1 MSYRRTLS
9 CLTVAMLVAAAFVVP
24 TAMAMPIDPT
34 GGADALEPA
43 PSAQQDQRGEAAVE
57 RSRPPASPRALPG
70 PPTWPEHPTPIN
82 RAPAPAVSDGDGGG
96 SDDFPV
102 VLLVIG
108 GALVLCGGTA
118 AVVMRVRTRHAH

>member
-9 CLTVAMLVAAAFVVP
+9 CLIVAILAAAALAVP
-24 TAMAMPIDPT
+24 TAMAMPDDPT
-34 GGADALEPA
+34 GPADASQA
-43 PSAQQDQRGEAAVE
+43 AASAQQDKRGEAAAE
-57 RSRPPASPRALPG
+57 RSQTPANPRSLPG

-118 AVVMRVRTRHAH
+118 AAVMRLRTRHAH